1 MKRFPRKYICLDID
15 TDEEKP
21 YEEDPLR
28 VEKAF
33 YQLSHIP
40 RVVMKTRHGYHVY
53 LMIEIDEKDLEKH
66 MIVRWLFGDDRA
78 RWGFDYNKI
87 LMRKGV
93 VNKCFT
99 STELYEVKI

>member
-1 MKRFPRKYICLDID
+1 MKRIPRKYICLDID
-15 TDEEKP
+15 TEEEKP

-33 YQLSHIP
+33 YQLSYIP
-40 RVVMKTRHGYHVY
+40 RIVMRTKHGYHVY

-66 MIVRWLFGDDRA
+66 LIIRWLFGDDRV
-78 RWGFDYNKI
+78 RWGFDYNKV
-87 LMRKGV
+87 LMKRGV